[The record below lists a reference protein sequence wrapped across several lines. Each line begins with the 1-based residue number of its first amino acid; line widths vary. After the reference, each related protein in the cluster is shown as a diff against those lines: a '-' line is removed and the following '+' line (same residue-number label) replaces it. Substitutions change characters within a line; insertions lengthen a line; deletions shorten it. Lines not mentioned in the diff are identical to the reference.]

1 MKKIFRK
8 AFLALTLFSTIAMV
22 GCAGEQGPQGP
33 QGEQGIPGEA
43 GHTPNIAIGENGN
56 WFIDGVDTGVKAE
69 GKDGVNGKQIK
80 NIKISENGELIITF
94 DDDTVKENDFFE
106 ESNESINDKK
116 KYEIQ
121 KIQIFEDYNK
131 KKT

>member
-69 GKDGVNGKQIK
+69 GKDGEPGPQGPIGPQGP
-80 NIKISENGELIITF
+80 EGPQGPAGEGSAGTG
-94 DDDTVKENDFFE
+94 TVTNSKVVDLVMFMGQSTRN
-106 ESNESINDKK
+106 NRCCC
-116 KYEIQ
+116 
-121 KIQIFEDYNK
+121 
-131 KKT
+131 